1 MALQSSSSSSSS
13 PNEYFNY
20 QVFLNFRG
28 IDTRYVF
35 TNNLYNAL
43 KDKGIHT
50 FIDYNDLKRGDE
62 ITPTLI
68 KTINESRIYI
78 PIFSIDY
85 ASSSFCLD
93 ELVHIMHGFR
103 EKRRLVLPVFYGVDP
118 SDVRHQKGNYCKAL
132 ADHEK
137 KFQNNEKNMERL
149 HQWKIALNQAANIAG
164 YHFNTGSDMNEY
176 EHTFIGDI
184 VQAVSNKMKRTP
196 LHVVD
201 YPVGLESRVSKV
213 NSLLNEARND
223 EVCMIGIHGT
233 GGIGK
238 STLAR
243 AVYNFIADQFEC
255 LCFLENVREN
265 SAKHLQEQLLYK
277 TIGLKVKIGGVNEGI
292 GIIKERLRRKRVLL
306 ILDDVDKLKQLN
318 FLAGGFDWFGP
329 NSRVIITTRDKSLLT
344 CHEIERIYEVEGL
357 NCGESLELFK
367 QVAFKTKKVDSIND
381 DIVNRAISYA
391 SGLPLAID
399 VIGSNLAGTPIA
411 EWESTLDKYKRIPP
425 HDIQNILK
433 VSFDGL
439 DEEQKNL
446 FLDIACFFKWFHLG
460 QIHAHYG
467 HCIKHDVRVLVDK
480 SLIKIHQF
488 VYVRLHDLIE
498 HMGKEI
504 VRKES
509 PDHPE
514 KRSRLWFHKD
524 IVEVLEQ
531 NKGSSKTK
539 MIYLDYPSKEIVIN
553 WNGEVFKKMTNLKT
567 LVIKNANFSEGSRYF
582 PNSLRVLEWEKY
594 PSTPFSILNKKFENM
609 KVLKF
614 DNCEYLTEI
623 SNVSGLPNLEKI
635 SFENCVNLITIDNS
649 IGFLSKLEF
658 LHAGGCTKLRSFPPL
673 KLPSLEYLNF
683 MDCKS
688 LQNFPEILDKIET
701 LKIID
706 NFGTSIREIPVSIQ
720 NLIGLVSLNFDTRGK
735 LMFPSICNMPKV
747 EVVRLR
753 GISNLSLFLPMAI
766 MRFANMQYLDL
777 SFSNIR
783 VLPECLKECTSL
795 RELELNCCYSL
806 EDISAIPPN
815 LQSLSVVDC
824 KSLNSS
830 SKSMLR
836 NKKLHESGRTTEFC
850 FPSAEG
856 EMIPEWFNHQTR
868 GTTDE
873 SGTTFP
879 FWFRNKLPSIMIFFS
894 SNSKMEYLG
903 ESSSS
908 VLSFNLFINDFKRNF
923 NHTRYNLFP
932 YGWLPPSHTYLFNLP
947 MQQQIEI
954 DDTFLSH
961 INPSQPKLMPKL
973 DEAFEKNEWIHAEIK
988 FRSTAT
994 FPLYFVEENNAD
1006 HIRFTNPYRKRKL
1019 DELEHIYQ
1027 DTSLSQSQPLL
1038 KNQRLLDVEEV
1049 LDTELVEKEL
1059 QHGMN
1064 KLRHDTKSCEYEF
1077 GGNSPNKIQMDNLKL
1092 FKWSRCAAPYIS
1104 HSKSII
1110 IVFLCVIMCV
1120 SLFLFKEKTT
1130 MLSLGELT
1138 CPT

>member
-1 MALQSSSSSSSS
+1 MSLQSPSSSSSF

-20 QVFLNFRG
+20 QAFLNFRG
-28 IDTRYVF
+28 IDTRYGF

-50 FIDYNDLKRGDE
+50 FIDYNDLQRGDE

-68 KTINESRIYI
+68 KAINESRIYI
-78 PIFSIDY
+78 PIFSINY

-93 ELVHIMHGFR
+93 ELVHIMCGFK
-103 EKRRLVLPVFYGVDP
+103 EKGRLVLPVFYGVDP
-118 SDVRHQKGNYCKAL
+118 SDVRHQKGSCGKAL
-132 ADHEK
+132 AEHEK

-149 HQWKIALNQAANIAG
+149 CRWKIALNQAANIAG
-164 YHFNTGSDMNEY
+164 YHFNIGSDMNEY
-176 EHTFIGDI
+176 EHTLIGKI
-184 VQAVSNKMKRTP
+184 VKVVSNKINRAP
-196 LHVVD
+196 LYVVD
-201 YPVGLESRVSKV
+201 YPVGLKSRVSNV
-213 NSLLNEARND
+213 NSLLNEACSD

-265 SAKHLQEQLLYK
+265 SAKHLQEELLYK

-306 ILDDVDKLKQLN
+306 ILDDVDKLKQLK
-318 FLAGGFDWFGP
+318 FLAGGFDWFGR

-344 CHEIERIYEVEGL
+344 CHGIERIYEVEGL

-446 FLDIACFFKWFHLG
+446 FLDIACFSKWFHLG
-460 QIHAHYG
+460 QIRANYD
-467 HCIKHDVRVLVDK
+467 HCIKHDVGVLVDK

-488 VYVRLHDLIE
+488 GDVILHDLIE

-524 IVEVLEQ
+524 IVDVLEQ

-539 MIYLDYPSKEIVIN
+539 MIYLDYPSKEVVIN
-553 WNGEVFKKMTNLKT
+553 WNGEAFKKMTNLKT
-567 LVIKNANFSEGSRYF
+567 LVIKNANFSEGSRHF

-594 PSTPFSILNKKFENM
+594 PSIPFSILNKKFENM
-609 KVLKF
+609 KVLNF

-623 SNVSGLPNLEKI
+623 SNVSGLPNLEEI
-635 SFENCVNLITIDNS
+635 SFENCVNLTTIDNS
-649 IGFLSKLEF
+649 IGFLSKLE
-658 LHAGGCTKLRSFPPL
+658 LLNAEGCTKLRSFPPL
-673 KLPSLEYLNF
+673 KLPSLKYLNF
-683 MDCKS
+683 TDCES

-701 LKIID
+701 LENINIY
-706 NFGTSIREIPVSIQ
+706 GTSIQEIPVSIQ
-720 NLIGLVSLNFDTRGK
+720 NLIGLVSLNFDTSGK

-747 EVVRLR
+747 EVVRLK

-766 MRFANMQYLDL
+766 MRFANMQVLNL
-777 SFSNIR
+777 SGSNIR

-795 RELELNCCYSL
+795 HHLILDYCYSL
-806 EDISAIPPN
+806 EVISAIPPN
-815 LQSLSVVDC
+815 LQRLSAIDC
-824 KSLNSS
+824 KSL
-830 SKSMLR
+830 SKSMLL
-836 NKKLHESGRTTEFC
+836 NKKLHESGRTIEFC
-850 FPSAEG
+850 FPPAEG

-868 GTTDE
+868 GTTDK

-894 SNSKMEYLG
+894 TNSKMEYLG
-903 ESSSS
+903 ESSS

-923 NHTRYNLFP
+923 NDIQDKLFQH
-932 YGWLPPSHTYLFNLP
+932 GWLPSHTYLFNLP
-947 MQQQIEI
+947 MQQKIEI
-954 DDTFLSH
+954 HDILLDS
-961 INPSQPKLMPKL
+961 SQPKLMPTL

-988 FRSTAT
+988 FWSTAT
-994 FPLYFVEENNAD
+994 LPLYFVEENNAD
-1006 HIRFTNPYRKRKL
+1006 HIRFTNPCRKRKL

-1027 DTSLSQSQPLL
+1027 DTSLSQSRPLL

-1077 GGNSPNKIQMDNLKL
+1077 GGNSPNKIKMDYLKL
-1092 FKWSRCAAPYIS
+1092 FKWARCAAPYIS

-1120 SLFLFKEKTT
+1120 ILFLFKEKTT